1 MNRILCMLV
10 VVGALGACRPAVK
23 APVHD
28 TFTKVGQADAQVA
41 PLAYGSVS
49 KVVKTR
55 GDYGWFQFAGR
66 AGDDIEIAVRSIDGD
81 AVAFLLDANDDVVAV
96 NDDADDK
103 GSDAHVSATLDK
115 DGTYYI
121 AFREYT
127 YAPASFTVELNGSR
141 LTSTDVNAR

>member
-1 MNRILCMLV
+1 ERIMNRKLCVLV
-10 VVGALGACRPAVK
+10 VGVALGACRPAVK

-41 PLAYGSVS
+41 PLRYGGVS

-66 AGDDIEIAVRSIDGD
+66 AGDDVEIAVRSGNGD
-81 AVAFLLDANDDVVAV
+81 AVAFLLDANDDVVAS

-103 GSDAHVSATLDK
+103 STDARITTTLGA

-127 YAPASFTVELNGSR
+127 YAPAAFM
-141 LTSTDVNAR
+141 

>member
-1 MNRILCMLV
+1 MNRKLCVLV
-10 VVGALGACRPAVK
+10 VGVALGACRPAVK

-41 PLAYGSVS
+41 PLRYGSVS

-66 AGDDIEIAVRSIDGD
+66 AGDDVEVAVRSGNGD
-81 AVAFLLDANDDVVAV
+81 AVAFLLDANDDVVAA

-103 GSDAHVSATLDK
+103 SSDARVTTTLAA

-127 YAPASFTVELNGSR
+127 YAPAAFIVELNGSR
-141 LTSTDVNAR
+141 VTSTEVNAR